1 MALARLI
8 PVKKNAFLALAL
20 LTAASPLAGR
30 AEAAS
35 AVAIDPKF
43 HITRAYDPFAS
54 EEAAKQR
61 ALELAVQHSWLGARI
76 VASTGRSGYCAIAL
90 GRNAVIGIS
99 LADPSQ
105 AEADRRAIANCLK
118 GGGIDPKAYSRFK
131 G

>member
-1 MALARLI
+1 MVAKISMFSMR
-8 PVKKNAFLALAL
+8 KNALLALAFASL
-20 LTAASPLAGR
+20 LLPR
-30 AEAAS
+30 AQSAS
-35 AVAIDPKF
+35 AVAVDPQY

-61 ALELAVQHSWLGARI
+61 ALELAVQHGWLGARI

-99 LADPSQ
+99 LANPSQ

-118 GGGIDPKAYSRFK
+118 GGGIDPKVYSRFK